1 MRTGEVKAHPD
12 SVHVPTQHLISVT
25 ARNTLPRRA
34 TPPPPPTCRRE
45 GECKWRLTS
54 SQTLHGSRCPATPS
68 RRRSGPS
75 AATLGT
81 RTRWRPAP
89 LSCAR
94 VSGKGT
100 STTPRS
106 EAIPCPH
113 VRKSRPSPIGGGVGE
128 GTRETLRDNCS
139 APSSRGAGEERG
151 WVSCPRP
158 DHTPPLFQASDLN
171 LVGHGGAGRG
181 TFQATGRKEDTQA
194 SRLHGL
200 WRVAKFVSFP
210 SHARVER
217 AALGK
222 RETPHPWPRGHSC
235 LQGGADGFSTA
246 PSPALR
252 PPRGSHAP
260 GESPESPQRRP
271 APSLAGS
278 SGGGGGV
285 CVVCTT
291 ASARTLRGATSAAFP
306 GRGLSR
312 SRPGAARRDAASS
325 TRNGAPLGRRRGWRF
340 RSFRDLR
347 ARRKQG
353 RRLRERR
360 LRSRGSDALAV
371 SASVPLAPLRP
382 RGPASAPP
390 PTPQQFL
397 VPPVPQH
404 AELRAPWLP
413 HQHPPPHPVT
423 RAPASPRTRGAAR
436 SQRPEHAGSALGCE
450 NRHPHPA
457 GPLSQ
462 PGSPA
467 SCAAT
472 AARDP
477 PPSRLPLSCLF
488 RSTNNF
494 CSDAGSLGPWR
505 PLLPAPPS
513 GYENSKQLA
522 DLRADQLR
530 LPPTPA
536 FRSNPA
542 AAASKISLRAGLGGG
557 GDFSRRGCLR
567 SKEPLHAPSSPPK

>member
-1 MRTGEVKAHPD
+1 MCCVHHGFGSHP
-12 SVHVPTQHLISVT
+12 
-25 ARNTLPRRA
+25 
-34 TPPPPPTCRRE
+34 
-45 GECKWRLTS
+45 
-54 SQTLHGSRCPATPS
+54 
-68 RRRSGPS
+68 
-75 AATLGT
+75 
-81 RTRWRPAP
+81 
-89 LSCAR
+89 
-94 VSGKGT
+94 
-100 STTPRS
+100 PRS
-106 EAIPCPH
+106 HLGSLP
-113 VRKSRPSPIGGGVGE
+113 G
-128 GTRETLRDNCS
+128 
-139 APSSRGAGEERG
+139 
-151 WVSCPRP
+151 PRP
-158 DHTPPLFQASDLN
+158 QPI
-171 LVGHGGAGRG
+171 
-181 TFQATGRKEDTQA
+181 
-194 SRLHGL
+194 
-200 WRVAKFVSFP
+200 
-210 SHARVER
+210 
-217 AALGK
+217 
-222 RETPHPWPRGHSC
+222 
-235 LQGGADGFSTA
+235 
-246 PSPALR
+246 PA
-252 PPRGSHAP
+252 
-260 GESPESPQRRP
+260 
-271 APSLAGS
+271 
-278 SGGGGGV
+278 
-285 CVVCTT
+285 
-291 ASARTLRGATSAAFP
+291 
-306 GRGLSR
+306 R
-312 SRPGAARRDAASS
+312 SRPAGCSLLHAEW
-325 TRNGAPLGRRRGWRF
+325 GAPGTQAGMAVPVVPGFACKKKTRPATARAAPPFSGF
-340 RSFRDLR
+340 R
-347 ARRKQG
+347 
-353 RRLRERR
+353 
-360 LRSRGSDALAV
+360 
-371 SASVPLAPLRP
+371 RP
-382 RGPASAPP
+382 RGLRVGPASATPASGARFRTP